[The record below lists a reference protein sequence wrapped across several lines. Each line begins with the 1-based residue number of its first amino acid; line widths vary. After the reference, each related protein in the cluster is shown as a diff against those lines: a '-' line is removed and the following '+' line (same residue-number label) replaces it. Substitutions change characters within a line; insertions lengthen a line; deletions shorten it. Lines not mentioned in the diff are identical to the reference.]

1 MLIEPSRLWPFS
13 ILLWFTCLDKK
24 KKTLTVCNG
33 VWPFFQVS
41 FKTSCQKEASDHS
54 QLRCLCHGM
63 IYPMCHW
70 AYQSPTSASI
80 ILVLATSSGVV
91 IPAAMQPEDIGIVY
105 Q

>member
-1 MLIEPSRLWPFS
+1 MVF
-13 ILLWFTCLDKK
+13 D
-24 KKTLTVCNG
+24 
-33 VWPFFQVS
+33 PFFKFLLKHLV
-41 FKTSCQKEASDHS
+41 KKEPSDHS

-63 IYPMCHW
+63 IYPICHW